1 MGVMKENFVRHAH
14 DLTFAP
20 TGLWNF
26 VQGNELVDSSGNGKN
41 LTQDDAAT
49 DSDDFVTNE
58 AEGLTHFG
66 FYRNNSTDYQY
77 TGAMS
82 LCCLVRSSDW
92 VPNSSNNYVQL
103 AACDSAAG
111 SVDAR
116 FTFQVTPTGTLRY
129 HHNGAHGT
137 FVVAA
142 TEFNRELTAW
152 QHIGFTRDAP
162 GTTIKIYV
170 NGTMIASGTLGSA
183 PGTVGTAYLSLG
195 ELHSSTS
202 SLNTNYTE
210 TSVAIFDKELS
221 ADEIKYLARKTLG
234 YSEVSG

>member
-41 LTQDDAAT
+41 LTQDDAPT
-49 DSDDFVTNE
+49 DSDMFVTGE

-66 FYRNNSTDYQY
+66 FYRNNSSEFQY

-82 LCCLVRSSDW
+82 LCCLVRSTDW

-103 AACDSAAG
+103 AMCDYLTGAP
-111 SVDAR
+111 DAR
-116 FTFQVTPTGTLRY
+116 FSLQITPTGIMRY
-129 HHNGAHGT
+129 AHQTSGVLHT
-137 FVVAA
+137 VTADQLYRD
-142 TEFNRELTAW
+142 REAW
-152 QHIGFTRDAP
+152 QHLAFTRDAA
-162 GTTIKIYV
+162 GTAVKLYV
-170 NGTMIASGTLGSA
+170 NGVMVKSGTTGA
-183 PGTVGTAYLSLG
+183 AAGTTGTAYLSLG
-195 ELHSSTS
+195 EMHGSSS
-202 SLNTNYTE
+202 ALNSNYTQ
-210 TSVAIFDKELS
+210 TSIAIFDKELS